1 MEISGYAPLE
11 IPGLNW
17 AIVTTIRLEEVI
29 APRLEGE
36 NKDSRNSPQMFLRS
50 RFFQM
55 RADRSSVFYQARI
68 IPNGIEVIM
77 AIMIFF

>member
-36 NKDSRNSPQMFLRS
+36 NKDLFGKYISDYNTVRHTFCLW
-50 RFFQM
+50 
-55 RADRSSVFYQARI
+55 I
-68 IPNGIEVIM
+68 
-77 AIMIFF
+77 